1 MSENS
6 GKFQAIRIDGTSVLI
21 IDTQEGHLW
30 LWGVYKDI
38 GFALFYQGQVSVGE
52 KPGDTI
58 YQFPN
63 GEAKT

>member
-6 GKFQAIRIDGTSVLI
+6 GKFQAIRIDNQCVLI

-30 LWGVYKDI
+30 LWGTHEDI
-38 GFALFYQGQVSVGE
+38 GLALFYQGQVCVSG
-52 KPGDTI
+52 KPGDMI

-63 GEAKT
+63 GEVKN